1 MGSSHD
7 ILLTSWFNK
16 ILSCIVFKRIKHVPY
31 RTEQALANVHRVM
44 FWSRSPKMAR
54 VALWGQLGP
63 NKQSP
68 VWAQATLTES
78 AQFQRC
84 HHCVD
89 IERMLHVDVILFF
102 TETAFHCW
110 SYDCVAEDLT
120 SAYLQR
126 GLACPR
132 LWATISLLPA
142 RGATWNMR
150 QNCQKHGNVSTNYA
164 AKDMI
169 FWLTTAISSKL
180 GNMTT

>member
-1 MGSSHD
+1 MFTEWCFEAGRQRWPEWLYGGNLAPTSKALCGRRPHWP
-7 ILLTSWFNK
+7 ILHNSNDVT
-16 ILSCIVFKRIKHVPY
+16 I
-31 RTEQALANVHRVM
+31 AL
-44 FWSRSPKMAR
+44 
-54 VALWGQLGP
+54 
-63 NKQSP
+63 
-68 VWAQATLTES
+68 TLT
-78 AQFQRC
+78 
-84 HHCVD
+84 
-89 IERMLHVDVILFF
+89 IENMLHVDIILFY
-102 TETAFHCW
+102 TETIFHCW

-150 QNCQKHGNVSTNYA
+150 QNCPKHGNVSTNYA